1 MVATHPQADHV
12 SGLFAVLE
20 RYRVGTLLVSPLHD
34 TTELGRQLRAAA
46 AAQGI
51 PVRTVTAGML
61 LSLGDEVEADVLAPA
76 AGEDFG
82 DDLNAAGVV
91 LRLRHGSVA
100 LLLTADIG
108 VEEELRLARGP
119 WDLRSQGLKVGHHG
133 SKTSTSDLL
142 LRRVSPEVSAI
153 SVGADNSFGHP
164 HPGVLERLAVGVV
177 LRTDLDGRVRL
188 RSDGEQLR
196 YDVGR

>member
-1 MVATHPQADHV
+1 
-12 SGLFAVLE
+12 
-20 RYRVGTLLVSPLHD
+20 
-34 TTELGRQLRAAA
+34 
-46 AAQGI
+46 
-51 PVRTVTAGML
+51 ML

-119 WDLRSQGLKVGHHG
+119 WDLRSQGLKVAHHG

-153 SVGADNSFGHP
+153 SLGAGNSFGHP
-164 HPGVLERLAVGVV
+164 HPGVLERLGVGVV
-177 LRTDLDGRVRL
+177 LRTDVDGRVRL